1 MNEISKII
9 YLLPI
14 LIVAVIIHEYAHGK
28 VAEYLGDPTARNMGR
43 LTLNPKAHIDPFG
56 SILLPL
62 LLIAANSPIIFGMA
76 KPVPVNPSY
85 FKNPRKGMM
94 YVGLAGP
101 TANLLLAAASGF
113 MVRLGLFS
121 TVSWLITLL
130 EYSVMINVIL
140 AVFNLIPIP
149 PLDGSKVIAVFI
161 PWQAY
166 PTYLSFEKYGILF
179 LFLLLFVF
187 NRIFW
192 LIIGP
197 ILSLFLRLFLG
208 YG

>member
-1 MNEISKII
+1 MTISHKVMTHYQTSTLRVHSAIFKI
-9 YLLPI
+9 
-14 LIVAVIIHEYAHGK
+14 
-28 VAEYLGDPTARNMGR
+28 
-43 LTLNPKAHIDPFG
+43 
-56 SILLPL
+56 
-62 LLIAANSPIIFGMA
+62 
-76 KPVPVNPSY
+76 NPSY

-140 AVFNLIPIP
+140 AVFNLIPIT

-161 PWQAY
+161 PRQAY

>member
-161 PWQAY
+161 PWEVY